1 MNIAV
6 QKILFNIAITHLY
19 GRIRSTLISIG
30 GVALGVGFFIAMA
43 AMMQG
48 FQGFFTQKIIDVSP
62 HIVMED
68 EFRERPVQPV
78 ALLFPP
84 ATNAISLSN
93 IKPKEEIR
101 GIKSAEQI
109 IKLLEKNASVYVS
122 PMLQG
127 QIFYRYGSTDVSS
140 SLKGIDPKK
149 EKNITKL
156 EKDMIAGQLDDL
168 LTHSGAVILGVGL
181 AKDLNAQ
188 NGDTLTGI
196 SVAGVVKKMKVVGV
210 FKTGI
215 TDIDNTVSYTLLKD
229 AQVLQNRPNV
239 INAIRFSLKD
249 PDNAKAFAQ
258 KTEDQFRYKTVSWQE
273 SNQGILSVFIIQNTI
288 MYTTTGAI
296 LLVACFG
303 IFNIIST
310 LINEKSRD
318 IAIMKSMGFTENDI
332 QIIFLLQGI
341 LIGIV
346 GSLFGCALGFTL
358 SRLLE
363 SVKIGMRAIVTSDH
377 LFIVYDVSH
386 YITGATACMI
396 AATLAAWIP
405 ARRAARLKPVDIIRG
420 AAG

>member
-1 MNIAV
+1 MDFSV

-62 HIVMED
+62 HVIMHD
-68 EFRERPVQPV
+68 EFRERPTQPV
-78 ALLFPP
+78 ALLYPP
-84 ATNAISLSN
+84 EQNAISLSN

-101 GIKSAEQI
+101 GIKSAEKI
-109 IKLLEKNASVYVS
+109 ITLLEKDSSVYVS
-122 PMLQG
+122 PMLEG

-140 SLKGIDPKK
+140 SLKGIEPKK
-149 EKNITKL
+149 EEHITKL
-156 EKDMIAGQLDDL
+156 EKDMVSGQLKDL
-168 LTHSGAVILGVGL
+168 LTHSGAVILGAGL
-181 AKDLNAQ
+181 AEDLNAQ

-196 SVAGVVKKMKVVGV
+196 SVAGVVKKMKVVGI

-215 TDIDNTVSYTLLKD
+215 TDIDNAVSYTLLKD

-239 INAIRFSLKD
+239 INAIRFSLKN
-249 PDNAKAFAQ
+249 PDDAETFAK
-258 KTEDQFRYKTVSWQE
+258 KTEDQFRYKTISWQE
-273 SNQGILSVFIIQNTI
+273 SNKGILSVFVIQNTI

-346 GSLFGCALGFTL
+346 GSICGCALGYSL

-363 SVKIGMRAIVTSDH
+363 TVKIGMRAMVTSDH
-377 LFIVYDVSH
+377 LFIVYDISH
-386 YITGATACMI
+386 YITGTAACMI
-396 AATLAAWIP
+396 AATLAAWVP
-405 ARRAARLKPVDIIRG
+405 ARRAAQLKPVDIIRG

>member
-1 MNIAV
+1 MNLRI
-6 QKILFNIAITHLY
+6 QKILFSIALTHLL
-19 GRIRSTLISIG
+19 GRVRSTVISII

-48 FQGFFTQKIIDVSP
+48 FQSFFTQKIIDVSP
-62 HIVMED
+62 HVVMHD
-68 EFRERPVQPV
+68 EFREHPIQPIHIV
-78 ALLFPP
+78 YNADQS
-84 ATNAISLSN
+84 AISLSG

-101 GIKSAEQI
+101 GIKNAEQI
-109 IKLLEKNASVYVS
+109 ISALEKESSDFIS

-140 SLKGIDPKK
+140 SLQGIDPKK
-149 EKNITKL
+149 EKHITKL
-156 EKDMIAGQLDDL
+156 EKDMIDGHLDDL
-168 LTHSGAVILGVGL
+168 LTHSGSVILGVGL
-181 AKDLNAQ
+181 ADDLNAKS
-188 NGDTLTGI
+188 GDTLTGI
-196 SVAGVVKKMKVVGV
+196 SVVGVVKKMKVVGI

-215 TDIDNTVSYTLLKD
+215 TEIDNKVSYTLLKD

-239 INAIRFSLKD
+239 INAIRFSLIKPND
-249 PDNAKAFAQ
+249 AQNFAKNI
-258 KTEDQFRYKTVSWQE
+258 EDKYHYKTVSWQE

-318 IAIMKSMGFTENDI
+318 IAILKSMGFTENDI
-332 QIIFLLQGI
+332 EIIFILQGI
-341 LIGIV
+341 LIGV
-346 GSLFGCALGFTL
+346 FGSILGCVLGYSI

-363 SVKIGMRAIVTSDH
+363 SVKIGMKAIVTSDH
-377 LFIVYDVSH
+377 LFIIYDISH
-386 YITGATACMI
+386 YTTGVTACML

-405 ARRAARLKPVDIIRG
+405 ARRASRLKPVDIIRG

>member
-1 MNIAV
+1 M
-6 QKILFNIAITHLY
+6 
-19 GRIRSTLISIG
+19 ISII

-48 FQGFFTQKIIDVSP
+48 FQGFFTKKIIDVSP
-62 HIVMED
+62 HVVMED
-68 EFRERPVQPV
+68 EFRERPLQAVHMLYGVQES
-78 ALLFPP
+78 
-84 ATNAISLSN
+84 AISLHG

-101 GIKSAEQI
+101 GIKDAEQI
-109 IKLLEKNASVYVS
+109 IAALEKKKGLYIS

-140 SLKGIDPKK
+140 ALKGIDPKK
-149 EKNITKL
+149 EGHITKL
-156 EKDMIAGQLDDL
+156 EDDMIEGNLDDL

-181 AKDLNAQ
+181 ANDLNAR

-196 SVAGVVKKMKVVGV
+196 SVAGVVKKMKVVGI

-215 TDIDNTVSYTLLKD
+215 TELDNTVSYTLLKD

-239 INAIRFSLKD
+239 INAIRFSLDD
-249 PDNAKAFAQ
+249 PDQADTLAKDVE
-258 KTEDQFRYKTVSWQE
+258 KQFRYKTISWQE
-273 SNQGILSVFIIQNTI
+273 ANQGILSVFIIQNTI

-318 IAIMKSMGFTENDI
+318 IAILKSMGFTENDI
-332 QIIFLLQGI
+332 QIVFILQGI
-341 LIGIV
+341 LIGITGTV
-346 GSLFGCALGFTL
+346 FGCGLGYGL

-363 SVKIGMRAIVTSDH
+363 TVKIGMRAIVTSDH
-377 LFIVYDVSH
+377 LFIVYDPSH
-386 YITGATACMI
+386 YITGGVACLV